1 MNCQE
6 CRDAVAAYLEGLL
19 DATCQDQIDLYLTD
33 CAGCQAE
40 IQEVRELT
48 ARLTRDAFDEPEVSL
63 ETAVM
68 DRILQEQALLIRR
81 LQMKKRIRVFGICGA
96 VAAAAALLF
105 ISGIWLAQPANA
117 QKAAAALARGA
128 EAVPNPRTVHMVAKM
143 RTDRHDNFSSIDPKL
158 DLQRIEIWRLFGDQP
173 KWRVEKPGRVAV
185 MDSVSA
191 VQFLRPN
198 LVVKLP
204 QPAANAFGR
213 DWMLGLGNVQDMI
226 TRELRTAQA
235 KGWTLKTVEET
246 TATGEK
252 KQVVTVEAKAELA
265 ENDWIKNK
273 SFQTADTRRVYR
285 FDARTQRLDG
295 FEAYLHQPGGDVLVF
310 ATERIDYDQPIDPS
324 VFTLELPK
332 DVVFVKDVE
341 RLPDNAK
348 YEKMTPKEAAR
359 VFFEACGKEDW
370 TEAQKFSR
378 VPYNERMKGYLGGLE
393 IVNLGEPFQS
403 KSYAGSFIPYEI
415 KLKDG
420 EIKKW
425 NLAMRKDNPAK
436 RYVVDG
442 GL

>member
-1 MNCQE
+1 
-6 CRDAVAAYLEGLL
+6 
-19 DATCQDQIDLYLTD
+19 
-33 CAGCQAE
+33 
-40 IQEVRELT
+40 
-48 ARLTRDAFDEPEVSL
+48 
-63 ETAVM
+63 
-68 DRILQEQALLIRR
+68 
-81 LQMKKRIRVFGICGA
+81 MKRRIRMFGIGGA
-96 VAAAAALLF
+96 VASAAAMLF
-105 ISGIWLAQPANA
+105 MSGMWLTQPANA

-128 EAVPNPRTVHMVAKM
+128 EAVPNPRAVHMVAKM
-143 RTDRHDNFSSIDPKL
+143 RTDPRDNFSSIDPKL
-158 DLQRIEIWRLFGDQP
+158 DLQCIEIWRLFGDQP

-185 MDSVSA
+185 MDSVST
-191 VQFLRPN
+191 VQLLRPN

-204 QPAANAFGR
+204 QAAGDAFGTG
-213 DWMLGLGNVQDMI
+213 WMLGLANVQDMI

-252 KQVVTVEAKAELA
+252 KQVVTVEARAELA
-265 ENDWIKNK
+265 DNDWVKNK
-273 SFQTADTRRVYR
+273 RFQTADTRRVYR
-285 FDARTQRLDG
+285 FDAKTQRLNG

-359 VFFEACGKEDW
+359 AFFEACGKEDW
-370 TEAQKFSR
+370 TEVQKFSR
-378 VPYNERMKGYLGGLE
+378 MPNDERIKSLLGGLE

-403 KSYAGSFIPYEI
+403 KAYPGSFVPYEI
-415 KLKDG
+415 RFKDG

-425 NLAMRKDNPAK
+425 NLAMRKDNPAN